1 MARPFNWRGVAKA
14 VVEASLL
21 PVASLRLALTDP
33 GTVILAYHNVV
44 PDAEAGLGDSSLHLP
59 ESAFRAQMEALQRT
73 HHVISLRDIDSTGD
87 RSRPRAVITFDD
99 AYVGAMRYG
108 LAELAKRRLPSTVFV
123 APGLC
128 GQLTWWDRL
137 SEPALGSVPAAV
149 RDRALQDFGGVGTA
163 IMAAFPSGETNLPPA
178 YRVASAEEIR
188 AAGTDGLVSFG
199 AHTFNHVNLAAT
211 SPDDIARELNQ
222 SREWLGALGEA
233 AIPWL
238 AYPYGLF
245 GPDAVDVTKRAGFVG
260 ALRTSGG
267 IVKSVDLRM
276 DSRFAAPRLNVP
288 AGLSHAGFR
297 LRIAGLLD

>member
-1 MARPFNWRGVAKA
+1 MASPFSWRGVAKA

-21 PVASLRLALTDP
+21 PVARLRLALADP

-59 ESAFRAQMEALQRT
+59 ESAFRAQMEALQQT
-73 HHVISLRDIDSTGD
+73 HHVISLRDIDSAGD

-108 LAELAKRRLPSTVFV
+108 LAELARRRLPSTVFV

-128 GQLTWWDRL
+128 GQFTWWDQL
-137 SEPALGSVPAAV
+137 SEPTFGSVPAAV

-163 IMAAFPSGETNLPPA
+163 IMAAFPHRETNLPPA
-178 YRVASAEEIR
+178 YRVASAEAIR
-188 AAGTDGLVSFG
+188 AAATDGLVSFG

-211 SPDDIARELNQ
+211 APHEIARELNL
-222 SREWLGALGEA
+222 SREWVATLGDA

-245 GPDAVDVTKRAGFVG
+245 GPDAVEAAKRAGCVG

-267 IVKSVDLRM
+267 VVKSGDPRT
-276 DSRFAAPRLNVP
+276 DSRFATPRLNVP
-288 AGLSHAGFR
+288 AGLSLAGFR
-297 LRIAGLLD
+297 LRVAGLLD